1 MSEPKF
7 VVVIDAEDC
16 KGCSLCIDFCPR
28 NVLELVHELNRMG
41 YHPAC
46 AVRVEDC
53 SGCQACAQMCPE
65 GGVTIYRRKV
75 AEKTPAA

>member
-1 MSEPKF
+1 
-7 VVVIDAEDC
+7 
-16 KGCSLCIDFCPR
+16 
-28 NVLELVHELNRMG
+28 MG

-65 GGVTIYRRKV
+65 GGVTIYRRRRPEPAEGKV